1 VPLRAAAGTTII
13 LIFFLRKYGMKLGAI
28 KKFKSYGTFLL
39 LAGGLSSLSVGKASA
54 QTTVPQEEGVLAEAT
69 EGLALSDTLNPDA
82 IVEISRTFYDYI
94 PDASYDLIGERIALM
109 NAEIKVPYNGRVKGF
124 IDYFT
129 IRNRE
134 YSRLMLK
141 RREVYFPMFEKAL
154 AKHGLPNDLK
164 YLSIVESGLNPK
176 AISRAGA
183 AGLWQFM
190 PSTGRIFRL
199 NQSSFVD
206 ERLDPEKATEAA
218 CRYLKQLY
226 GMFGDWQLA
235 LAAYNCGPGNVN
247 KAIRK
252 AGGKKDFW
260 LVYDF
265 LPKETRS
272 YVPQFAA
279 VMYTMHY
286 AEEHNLLPEEHEY
299 LYAQQIDTVHLSR
312 FMSLEAL
319 EAQLNLCP
327 GVLEALNPEL
337 VRKAVPE
344 NAGTYALRIPAQS
357 HSYFVANRSSILQST
372 AGVNEILIAENVK
385 TEVGSTLNRQ
395 RITYKV
401 QSGDHLSKIA
411 TKHSV
416 RVEDIKHWNRL
427 SSNNLRVGQQLA
439 LYVEASQKP
448 ALNNQLAS
456 AQQPAKPV
464 QVSQQ
469 KVYMVQPGDTLWEI
483 SRKHGNVGVDQLKKL
498 NNLTSNEIKVGQKLI
513 IAR

>member
-1 VPLRAAAGTTII
+1 
-13 LIFFLRKYGMKLGAI
+13 MKLGAI
-28 KKFKSYGTFLL
+28 KTIKHYGTCIL
-39 LAGGLSSLSVGKASA
+39 LATGMGSLSVNYAVA
-54 QTTVPQEEGVLAEAT
+54 QTTAPEEQQDETGEELVLADS
-69 EGLALSDTLNPDA
+69 LAPDA
-82 IVEISRTFYDYI
+82 IVEISRPFYDYI
-94 PDASYDLIGERIALM
+94 PDASYELIGERMASM
-109 NAEIKVPYNGRVKGF
+109 NAQVKVPYNDRVKGF
-124 IDYFT
+124 VDYFT

-141 RREVYFPMFEKAL
+141 RRDLYFPMFEKAL
-154 AKHGLPNDLK
+154 AKHGMPDDLK
-164 YLSIVESGLNPK
+164 YLSIVESGLNPRAK
-176 AISRAGA
+176 SRVGA

-199 NQSSFVD
+199 NQNSYVD

-265 LPKETRS
+265 LPRETRS

-279 VMYTMHY
+279 VMYTMRF
-286 AEEHNLLPEEHEY
+286 AEEHNLLPEEYEY
-299 LYAQQIDTVHLSR
+299 QYAQQIDTVHLSR

-319 EAQLNLCP
+319 ESQLNLCP
-327 GVLEALNPEL
+327 GTLEALNPEL

-344 NAGTYALRIPAQS
+344 NAGHYALRIPTQT
-357 HSYFVANRSSILQST
+357 HTYFVANRATILQST
-372 AGVNEILIAENVK
+372 SSINETLLAENAK

-395 RITYKV
+395 RVTYKV
-401 QSGDHLSKIA
+401 KSGDHLTKIA
-411 TKHSV
+411 SQYGV

-427 SSNNLRVGQQLA
+427 TSNSLRIGQQLA
-439 LYVEASQKP
+439 IYASAEQK
-448 ALNNQLAS
+448 ASINTQLAS
-456 AQQPAKPV
+456 AQPASKPV

-469 KVYMVQPGDTLWEI
+469 KVYYVQPGDTLWEI
-483 SRKHGNVGVDQLKKL
+483 SRKHGNVGVDNLKKL
-498 NNLTSNEIKVGQKLI
+498 NNLRGNEIKVGQKLI
-513 IAR
+513 ITK